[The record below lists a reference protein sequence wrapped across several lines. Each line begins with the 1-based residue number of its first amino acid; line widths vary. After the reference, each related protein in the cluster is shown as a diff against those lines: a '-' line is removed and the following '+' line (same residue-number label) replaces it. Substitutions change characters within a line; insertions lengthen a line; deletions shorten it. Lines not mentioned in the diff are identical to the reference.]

1 MVNPTFVRRL
11 FGSDAPQLTDLF
23 THMNRCRSDLSLSAV
38 ALLVLLAGGCALLG
52 KEPLTAE
59 ENPINIPMEWTG
71 TELPQLGEEPG
82 SWVQDFDSP
91 VLTALID
98 EAVDSNFNLVAAA
111 ARVRAAQARA
121 KITNADRLPQ
131 IDLEMSGQR
140 SKNLFQGARTSEGI
154 TRNRFTVDAG
164 ISWEADIWNRLGN
177 LTRAAV
183 ADASATAADYRAA
196 RLSLA
201 AQVARAWFAAIE
213 AKQQTKLSRTVVDY
227 FRQSLEVTE
236 ARYRLGIGPSLDVRL
251 SRANVAGAEADL
263 AQRKRELD
271 ATLRNLDTLL
281 GRYPD
286 GKLNLPEELPV
297 LAREVPTG
305 LPSGLLER
313 RPDLIAARDRL
324 TASSERAREAK
335 KNMLPRLQLTA
346 NGGTVSDDFNNII
359 DFDSIVWSLFAGL
372 TQPIYQGGR
381 LKAQRILAMAD
392 NREAWAQYAQAVLD
406 AFREV
411 ESALAAEALFAQ
423 QEEALTN
430 AAEES
435 LEAAL
440 QAFDQYGRGLS
451 DIITLLESQ
460 RRAVTSESS
469 RLLVARLRLENRVN
483 LYLALGGSFNK
494 NIEPA
499 KTARLRNR

>member
-1 MVNPTFVRRL
+1 MVDPTSPLLL
-11 FGSDAPQLTDLF
+11 FGSDALKLTDPV
-23 THMNRCRSDLSLSAV
+23 THMNRYRSDIHLPAV
-38 ALLVLLAGGCALLG
+38 ALLLLLVGGCALLD
-52 KEPLTAE
+52 EELLTAE
-59 ENPINIPMEWTG
+59 DTPIEIPMEWTD
-71 TELPQLGEEPG
+71 TKLSLLGEEPG
-82 SWVQDFDSP
+82 SWLQDFDSP
-91 VLTALID
+91 VLTALVD
-98 EAVDSNFNLVAAA
+98 EAVQSNFNLAAAA
-111 ARVRAAQARA
+111 ARVRAARARA

-131 IDLEMSGQR
+131 IELEFSSQR
-140 SKNLFQGARTSEGI
+140 TKNLFQGAMTSEGI

-164 ISWEADIWNRLGN
+164 ISWEADIWDRLGN

-213 AKQQTKLSRTVVDY
+213 AKQQRKLSRTVADY

-236 ARYRLGIGPSLDVRL
+236 ARYRLGIGSSLDVRL
-251 SRANVAGAEADL
+251 SRANVAGAGADL

-271 ATLRNLDTLL
+271 AAVRDLDTLL

-286 GKLNLPEELPV
+286 GKLELPEELPV
-297 LAREVPTG
+297 LARKVPTG

-324 TASSERAREAK
+324 TASSERVHEAN

-346 NGGTVSDDFNNII
+346 SGGTVSDDFNKIL

-392 NREAWAQYAQAVLD
+392 NREVWAQYAQAVLD

-411 ESALAAEALFAQ
+411 ESTLAAESLFAQ

-469 RLLVARLRLENRVN
+469 RLLIARLRLENRVN

-494 NIEPA
+494 DSEPA
-499 KTARLRNR
+499 KTVRLKNR